1 MKVAPRTQG
10 CGGQGDT
17 PATTTEIHQPPPSK
31 LRNCEPN
38 EPHLEPGLKN
48 RNHHEDQAFTPG
60 GGGED
65 LPKTDFF
72 DFVVSPPPHCAST
85 DGVSDEESFLHRTTC
100 RSIGY
105 LQQGHEEHEASR
117 DLHGSPFIKETNN
130 NTLTALPPVS
140 TITGSLSHHH
150 HHHHVRTHHS
160 ACNVQ
165 QSNEQTPMDQSD
177 CDYWATDESK
187 EQTCNILLEDLNK
200 YCWSAHA
207 NAQSHG
213 NDNVNVHQG
222 SNEHH
227 QGVGRGCSAND
238 RQNTDG
244 AIYTLTVLNNEANSM
259 DALDCCKSPA
269 PTSSD
274 SWSLRP
280 NLDLDAILSMEP
292 ASTEQEHDQGTN
304 VTEVSRTVND
314 RFHPDRF
321 SVASSQYATDDSGF
335 VESKE
340 LCGRGSSSSG
350 NCAGGD
356 NNNDWKLSDQNLQE
370 AAAAAAAAVAV
381 GAGDSAESLLRSA
394 LQGKLYTGP
403 AQVVS
408 SSSPSAQGSTMS
420 MPLDQTTYRPGDY
433 EKLKSIANEV
443 VESYCSLEPVCNVS
457 ATTTVMYTLDPTSGS
472 LGTITLPADL
482 GQVST
487 VTVVTAAQQDVLQ
500 QQAAPRAE
508 VEQQQSANQLQIT
521 PSRVVATKAP
531 KKYCRRTNRNSSNSN
546 AASNGNSGAETGGS
560 SGGQQQGGSGGSPGS
575 VQRKE
580 RSLHYCSIC
589 SKGFK
594 DKYSVNVHI
603 RTHTGEKPFAC
614 SLCGKSFRQK
624 AHLAKHYQ
632 THVTQKPSVQQ
643 QAASGSG
650 ASNNGN
656 SGNPSPSGE
665 TSATTASNVTNRSQ
679 AHQVS
684 VDPAGSACNPP
695 KVISSTSCDLDTYST
710 SGWPTLALEI
720 EIGKV
725 KCERINWPSTVH
737 HNNNRVLN
745 LNLASLLLLDRR
757 FQNIK
762 QILFNSC
769 FELQICIKE
778 SANYQICKTQP
789 NNTRAKAYNA
799 YIIANA
805 ITNFTILV
813 PALTEHNA
821 VKQDELATHSR
832 SEKIILW
839 AFSNRTV
846 QKSCSHEFSLNCES
860 SVITN
865 YHGLV
870 LALKTNRPLRP
881 SLDEDKN
888 LLHCSI

>member
-1 MKVAPRTQG
+1 M
-10 CGGQGDT
+10 DL
-17 PATTTEIHQPPPSK
+17 TE
-31 LRNCEPN
+31 
-38 EPHLEPGLKN
+38 
-48 RNHHEDQAFTPG
+48 AFAPG

-72 DFVVSPPPHCAST
+72 DFVVSPPPHCASA

-105 LQQGHEEHEASR
+105 LQQSHEEHEASR

-140 TITGSLSHHH
+140 TITSSLGHHH
-150 HHHHVRTHHS
+150 HHHHVRTHHN

-165 QSNEQTPMDQSD
+165 PSNEQTPMDQSD
-177 CDYWATDESK
+177 CDYWGTDETK

-222 SNEHH
+222 SNDHH
-227 QGVGRGCSAND
+227 QGVGRGCAAND

-292 ASTEQEHDQGTN
+292 ASTEPDHDQTTN
-304 VTEVSRTVND
+304 VSEVSRTVND

-321 SVASSQYATDDSGF
+321 SVPSSQYTTDDSGF

-340 LCGRGSSSSG
+340 LCGRGTSNSG

-370 AAAAAAAAVAV
+370 AAAAAAAAAVAV

-403 AQVVS
+403 TQVVS
-408 SSSPSAQGSTMS
+408 SSSPSNQGSAMS
-420 MPLDQTTYRPGDY
+420 MPVASNTGLQIVSDQQQPQQQQQQQPQQQQPQQPDESMHACTDEDLLLSQLDQTTYRPGDY

-500 QQAAPRAE
+500 PQTAPRPE
-508 VEQQQSANQLQIT
+508 VEQQQSTNQLQIPPT
-521 PSRVVATKAP
+521 RVVTAKAP
-531 KKYCRRTNRNSSNSN
+531 KKYCRRANRNNSNTN
-546 AASNGNSGAETGGS
+546 AASNGNGGSETGGNA
-560 SGGQQQGGSGGSPGS
+560 GGQQQGASGGSPGS

-643 QAASGSG
+643 QAAAGTTS
-650 ASNNGN
+650 SNSGN
-656 SGNPSPSGE
+656 SGNPSPSAE
-665 TSATTASNVTNRSQ
+665 TTTTTTSTVTNRSQ
-679 AHQVS
+679 QPHQVS
-684 VDPAGSACNPP
+684 VDPTGNACNPP
-695 KVISSTSCDLDTYST
+695 S
-710 SGWPTLALEI
+710 
-720 EIGKV
+720 
-725 KCERINWPSTVH
+725 
-737 HNNNRVLN
+737 
-745 LNLASLLLLDRR
+745 
-757 FQNIK
+757 
-762 QILFNSC
+762 
-769 FELQICIKE
+769 
-778 SANYQICKTQP
+778 
-789 NNTRAKAYNA
+789 
-799 YIIANA
+799 
-805 ITNFTILV
+805 
-813 PALTEHNA
+813 
-821 VKQDELATHSR
+821 
-832 SEKIILW
+832 
-839 AFSNRTV
+839 
-846 QKSCSHEFSLNCES
+846 
-860 SVITN
+860 
-865 YHGLV
+865 
-870 LALKTNRPLRP
+870 
-881 SLDEDKN
+881 
-888 LLHCSI
+888 

>member
-1 MKVAPRTQG
+1 M
-10 CGGQGDT
+10 DL
-17 PATTTEIHQPPPSK
+17 TE
-31 LRNCEPN
+31 
-38 EPHLEPGLKN
+38 
-48 RNHHEDQAFTPG
+48 AFAPG

-105 LQQGHEEHEASR
+105 LQQGHEEHETNR
-117 DLHGSPFIKETNN
+117 ELHSSPFIKETNN

-177 CDYWATDESK
+177 CDYWGTDESK

-213 NDNVNVHQG
+213 NDNVSVHQG

-292 ASTEQEHDQGTN
+292 ASTEQEHDQTSS

-340 LCGRGSSSSG
+340 LCGRGSSSGG
-350 NCAGGD
+350 NCTGGD

-403 AQVVS
+403 TQVVS
-408 SSSPSAQGSTMS
+408 SSSPSTQGSTIS
-420 MPLDQTTYRPGDY
+420 MPVTSNAGLQIVSDQQPQQQQQQPQQQQPQQQQQDESMHTCTDEDLLLSQLDQTTYRPGDY

-500 QQAAPRAE
+500 QQATPRTE
-508 VEQQQSANQLQIT
+508 VEQQQSTNQLQIA
-521 PSRVVATKAP
+521 PSRVVTTKAP

-546 AASNGNSGAETGGS
+546 AASNGSSGSETGGNT
-560 SGGQQQGGSGGSPGS
+560 SGTQQGASGGSPGS

-643 QAASGSG
+643 QATGSST
-650 ASNNGN
+650 SNSGN

-665 TSATTASNVTNRSQ
+665 TSSSTTSSVTNRSQ
-679 AHQVS
+679 PHQVS
-684 VDPAGSACNPP
+684 VDPAGTACNPP
-695 KVISSTSCDLDTYST
+695 S
-710 SGWPTLALEI
+710 
-720 EIGKV
+720 
-725 KCERINWPSTVH
+725 
-737 HNNNRVLN
+737 
-745 LNLASLLLLDRR
+745 
-757 FQNIK
+757 
-762 QILFNSC
+762 
-769 FELQICIKE
+769 
-778 SANYQICKTQP
+778 
-789 NNTRAKAYNA
+789 
-799 YIIANA
+799 
-805 ITNFTILV
+805 
-813 PALTEHNA
+813 
-821 VKQDELATHSR
+821 
-832 SEKIILW
+832 
-839 AFSNRTV
+839 
-846 QKSCSHEFSLNCES
+846 
-860 SVITN
+860 
-865 YHGLV
+865 
-870 LALKTNRPLRP
+870 
-881 SLDEDKN
+881 
-888 LLHCSI
+888 

>member
-1 MKVAPRTQG
+1 M
-10 CGGQGDT
+10 DL
-17 PATTTEIHQPPPSK
+17 TE
-31 LRNCEPN
+31 
-38 EPHLEPGLKN
+38 
-48 RNHHEDQAFTPG
+48 AFAPG
-60 GGGED
+60 GGGEE

-105 LQQGHEEHEASR
+105 LQQSHEEHETGR
-117 DLHGSPFIKETNN
+117 ELHGSPFIKETNN

-150 HHHHVRTHHS
+150 HHHHVRTTHQT

-165 QSNEQTPMDQSD
+165 TNEQAPMDQSD
-177 CDYWATDESK
+177 CDYWATDEGK

-200 YCWSAHA
+200 YCWSA
-207 NAQSHG
+207 NQTHG
-213 NDNVNVHQG
+213 NENVVHQG

-227 QGVGRGCSAND
+227 QGVGRGCSTND

-259 DALDCCKSPA
+259 DGLDCCKSPA

-292 ASTEQEHDQGTN
+292 TSAEQDHDQSSN

-321 SVASSQYATDDSGF
+321 SVASSQYGTDDSGF

-340 LCGRGSSSSG
+340 LCRGSSSG
-350 NCAGGD
+350 NCTGGD

-408 SSSPSAQGSTMS
+408 SSSPSNQGSTIS
-420 MPLDQTTYRPGDY
+420 MPVTNNAGLIVPDQQQQQQQQTQQQQPPQPQPQQDESMHTCTDEDLLLSQLDQTYRPGDY

-487 VTVVTAAQQDVLQ
+487 VTVVTAAQQEVFQ
-500 QQAAPRAE
+500 QQTAPRNE
-508 VEQQQSANQLQIT
+508 VEQQQPTNQLQIA
-521 PSRVVATKAP
+521 PSRVVTTKAP
-531 KKYCRRTNRNSSNSN
+531 KKYCRRTNRNSNNSNSS
-546 AASNGNSGAETGGS
+546 SNGNSSSETGGN
-560 SGGQQQGGSGGSPGS
+560 SGNQPQGASGGSPGS

-643 QAASGSG
+643 QTGNSG
-650 ASNNGN
+650 SNNGN
-656 SGNPSPSGE
+656 SGNPSPSAE
-665 TSATTASNVTNRSQ
+665 TANTTTSSVTNRSQ
-679 AHQVS
+679 THPVS

-695 KVISSTSCDLDTYST
+695 S
-710 SGWPTLALEI
+710 
-720 EIGKV
+720 
-725 KCERINWPSTVH
+725 
-737 HNNNRVLN
+737 
-745 LNLASLLLLDRR
+745 
-757 FQNIK
+757 
-762 QILFNSC
+762 
-769 FELQICIKE
+769 
-778 SANYQICKTQP
+778 
-789 NNTRAKAYNA
+789 
-799 YIIANA
+799 
-805 ITNFTILV
+805 
-813 PALTEHNA
+813 
-821 VKQDELATHSR
+821 
-832 SEKIILW
+832 
-839 AFSNRTV
+839 
-846 QKSCSHEFSLNCES
+846 
-860 SVITN
+860 
-865 YHGLV
+865 
-870 LALKTNRPLRP
+870 
-881 SLDEDKN
+881 
-888 LLHCSI
+888 